1 MVGCVFCRIVNK
13 EIPSTVVYEDET
25 LIAFNDINPVSPVH
39 VLIVPRKHMVNL
51 NDVQESD
58 REVLGNMLFVAAKIA
73 KEKGIHERGYRT
85 VVNNGAEGGQIVMH
99 VHMHLIGGKQLGHK
113 MG

>member
-1 MVGCVFCRIVNK
+1 
-13 EIPSTVVYEDET
+13 VVYEDET

-39 VLIVPRKHMVNL
+39 VLIVPKKHMVNL
-51 NDVQESD
+51 NDVQEGD

-85 VVNNGAEGGQIVMH
+85 VVNNGSEGGQIVMH

>member
-1 MVGCVFCRIVNK
+1 VVGCVFCKIVNK